1 MEFSQQAFSWV
12 LGLIGVGVVAL
23 IGAVLKT
30 RADLADL
37 RYAVAKEYL
46 NKGDITDLK
55 ASVTSIQGELQL
67 LLKSVYQIQADL
79 KASHTHGGQ

>member
-1 MEFSQQAFSWV
+1 MEFTAQASSWL

-37 RYAVAKEYL
+37 RYAVAKEYV
-46 NKGDITDLK
+46 NKSDISDLK
-55 ASVTSIQGELQL
+55 TSVSAIQTELQL

-79 KASHTHGGQ
+79 KASHAHGGQ

>member
-1 MEFSQQAFSWV
+1 MEFTGQAVSWV
-12 LGLIGVGVVAL
+12 LGLIGVGLVAL

-37 RYAVAKEYL
+37 RYAVAKEYV

-55 ASVTSIQGELQL
+55 TSVSGIQIELQQI
-67 LLKSVYQIQADL
+67 LKSVYQIQADL